1 MTGLLVTIFVI
12 VSTVFLKQSQF
23 KNALNNVAVWSDS
36 LVLVR
41 RPLGLWVLGPP
52 SAPAQASHQAS
63 TAAAMHSKPTLQS
76 PAELADSLVSPLQLY
91 MPQVD
96 PVVNN
101 ELSSLQLLALLGTN

>member
-52 SAPAQASHQAS
+52 SAPGRASHQAS
-63 TAAAMHSKPTLQS
+63 PGAAMHSKPTVQS
-76 PAELADSLVSPLQLY
+76 PADLADSLGSPYSYVFHSLT
-91 MPQVD
+91 

-101 ELSSLQLLALLGTN
+101 ELSPLQLLALIGTN